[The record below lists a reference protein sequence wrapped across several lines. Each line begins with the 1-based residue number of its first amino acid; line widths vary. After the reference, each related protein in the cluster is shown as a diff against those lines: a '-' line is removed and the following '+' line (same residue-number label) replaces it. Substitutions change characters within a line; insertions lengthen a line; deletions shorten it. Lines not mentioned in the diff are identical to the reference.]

1 MAPRQKRNT
10 HTEEP
15 KEESFIDDDEE
26 EEEENR
32 DADLEADGPPSI
44 DPYAVL
50 GIEKEAVADDVKKAY
65 RKMALK
71 HHPDKAPENEKEA
84 ANKAFQEIAFAYA
97 VLSDDR
103 RRQRYDATGSTAETL
118 EDDDEF
124 DWLKFYREQ
133 FEDVVNQ
140 DNINK
145 IAISYKDSA
154 EERRDLLNVYTKYKG
169 RLDAIYENVL
179 LSDILED
186 DDRFRRILDEEI
198 AKGTVDSYEA
208 YERENT
214 DAARKKARAAEKKRR
229 DDFDKK
235 EAKKQA
241 KEEAAAKR
249 TGKPKP
255 KSRKKDASGMGDLAA
270 LIAQRQKSRHG
281 NFFDHLEAK
290 YAPTARGGK
299 RASPMDE
306 PPEEMF
312 EAVAARKKQKTS
324 TRSKKAKADADADL
338 AEEGVGESE
347 DEEEEEAPR
356 KSRKVARPRARRG
369 KAAA

>member
-1 MAPRQKRNT
+1 MAPRPKRNSRK
-10 HTEEP
+10 EEP
-15 KEESFIDDDEE
+15 KEEPFIHDGEE
-26 EEEENR
+26 EEDG

-50 GIEKEAVADDVKKAY
+50 GLERDATADDVKKAY

-71 HHPDKAPENEKEA
+71 HHPDKAPADQKEA

-103 RRQRYDATGSTAETL
+103 RRNRYDVTGSTAETL
-118 EDDDEF
+118 EDDGEF

-140 DNINK
+140 ENIDK
-145 IAISYKDSA
+145 ISSSYKDSA

-179 LSDILED
+179 LSDILDD

-198 AKGTVDSYEA
+198 AKGTIESYEA

-214 DAARKKARAAEKKRR
+214 HAARNKAKAAEKKRR

-235 EAKKQA
+235 EAKKHA
-241 KEEAAAKR
+241 KEEAAAK
-249 TGKPKP
+249 TAGKPKP
-255 KSRKKDASGMGDLAA
+255 KSKKKDGGGMGDLAA

-290 YAPTARGGK
+290 YAPKGREGK
-299 RASPMDE
+299 RTSPMDE

-312 EAVAARKKQKTS
+312 EAMAARKKQKTS
-324 TRSKKAKADADADL
+324 TRSNKAKADADADL
-338 AEEGVGESE
+338 AEEDLGGSE

-356 KSRKVARPRARRG
+356 KSRKAAKPRAKRG

>member
-10 HTEEP
+10 RKAEP
-15 KEESFIDDDEE
+15 KEDPFIHDDAEE
-26 EEEENR
+26 EEEGE

-50 GIEKEAVADDVKKAY
+50 GLDKEATADDVKKAY

-103 RRQRYDATGSTAETL
+103 RRKRYDVTGSTAETL

-140 DNINK
+140 ENIDK
-145 IAISYKDSA
+145 ISGSYKDSA
-154 EERRDLLNVYTKYKG
+154 EERRDLLNVYNKYKG
-169 RLDAIYENVL
+169 RLDAIYENVM

-198 AKGTVDSYEA
+198 AKGTVESYEA
-208 YERENT
+208 YERDNT
-214 DAARKKARAAEKKRR
+214 DAARKKAKATEKKRR

-241 KEEAAAKR
+241 KEEAAAKAG
-249 TGKPKP
+249 GKPKP
-255 KSRKKDASGMGDLAA
+255 KSKKKDAGGMGDLAA

-290 YAPTARGGK
+290 YAPTGRGK

-312 EAVAARKKQKTS
+312 EAMAARKKQKTS

-338 AEEGVGESE
+338 AEEDVGESE
-347 DEEEEEAPR
+347 EEEEEEAPR
-356 KSRKVARPRARRG
+356 KARKPAKPRAKRG